1 MGVARPFRELMR
13 LRYFFEDYCL
23 DTKRRELRQQG
34 TPVRLEP
41 QVFDV
46 LEYLIRERDRMVR
59 KDDLI
64 ASVWDGRIVSESA
77 LATRINAART
87 AIGDS
92 GKQQRLIR
100 TVPRKGIRFVGV
112 AREEGEQG
120 HTVGAEGAAE
130 RRTPSL
136 PEKPSIVVLPF
147 ANLSCDP
154 DQDYFTDG
162 IVEDIITGLSR
173 IGWLF
178 VIARNSS
185 FAYKFRAVD
194 VKQVGREL
202 GVRYILQGSV
212 RKAANRVRIAA
223 QLIDAST
230 GAHVTAER
238 FDGTLQNIFDL
249 QDEITTGVIGA
260 ISPWLETAEI
270 ARAKRKPTESLDAY
284 DQYLRGMAAVY
295 QWTKESHDEA
305 LRLFKRAIELDPNFA
320 AAYAVAA
327 RCYSWRAS
335 DGRTVDKAL
344 EADEVKRLTR
354 RAVELGKDDAV
365 ALHMAGHAVA
375 RVVGDLAAGA
385 VLIDRALLLNPNLA
399 SAWLSSGW
407 VRIWLGEPD
416 RALGDFARAMR
427 FSPVDLQLFNME
439 AGAAV
444 AHFSAGRDKD
454 AIEWAERAL
463 AGQPEFGPALRVAAA
478 SYALMGLPA
487 EAKNMMLRLREADPG
502 LRLSN
507 LHGRVAWRLPEA
519 LARLVVGWRDGGVAA
534 SRR

>member
-87 AIGDS
+87 AIGNS

-100 TVPRKGIRFVGV
+100 TVPSKGIRFVGV

-185 FAYKFRAVD
+185 FAYKSRAVD

-202 GVRYILQGSV
+202 GVRYILKGSV

-305 LRLFKRAIELDPNFA
+305 LRLFCDSILGPIEASEGHYGGELMRSLEAFIEENGQWER
-320 AAYAVAA
+320 AA
-327 RCYSWRAS
+327 RRLYCHRHTLRYRIRRVEELT
-335 DGRTVDKAL
+335 GRNLGNARDRIEFGMRERGPSQCAGNQR
-344 EADEVKRLTR
+344 ECDELSGDRLGR
-354 RAVELGKDDAV
+354 R
-365 ALHMAGHAVA
+365 H
-375 RVVGDLAAGA
+375 
-385 VLIDRALLLNPNLA
+385 
-399 SAWLSSGW
+399 
-407 VRIWLGEPD
+407 
-416 RALGDFARAMR
+416 RALGAQLERYGLVGREDELTTLGRLFEQANRVRATA
-427 FSPVDLQLFNME
+427 QLRRDDRGE
-439 AGAAV
+439 LDDVVRAAEHGV
-444 AHFSAGRDKD
+444 HRGEDQPRMGCESNRGDPAD
-454 AIEWAERAL
+454 RAQL
-463 AGQPEFGPALRVAAA
+463 
-478 SYALMGLPA
+478 
-487 EAKNMMLRLREADPG
+487 N
-502 LRLSN
+502 
-507 LHGRVAWRLPEA
+507 
-519 LARLVVGWRDGGVAA
+519 
-534 SRR
+534 